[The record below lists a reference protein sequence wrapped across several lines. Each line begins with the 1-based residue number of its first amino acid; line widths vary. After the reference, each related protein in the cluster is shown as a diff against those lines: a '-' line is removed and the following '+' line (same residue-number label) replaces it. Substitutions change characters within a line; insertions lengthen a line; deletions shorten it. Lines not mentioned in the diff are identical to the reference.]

1 MILVCD
7 SGSTKADWKYSD
19 GVGPDGNISTMGFN
33 PVFHKEQ
40 FIKGELQ
47 KDLLTN
53 VDDEKVEK
61 IFFYGAGCWDKELK
75 EVVKKPLSALFPNA
89 YIEVEHDLLGA
100 ARATCGNAP
109 GIACILGTGSNS
121 CSYDGKNV
129 VDNVTNLGFMVGD
142 EGSGS
147 FLGKMLLRS
156 YFYREMPRELATLF
170 EAQFPEGK
178 SEILNRVYN
187 QPAPNVYLASFA
199 RFMSD
204 QKKHF
209 FIENLVYKAFSE
221 FVDRNVKK
229 YKGHLHVPIHFIG
242 SVAFHFSDILQIV
255 MEERVLNMGTIIKK
269 PIDHLMEYHK
279 RPVHTV

>member
-7 SGSTKADWKYSD
+7 SGSTKADWKYAD
-19 GVGPDGNISTMGFN
+19 GVHPDGTISTMGFN
-33 PVFHKEQ
+33 PVFHKED
-40 FIKGELQ
+40 FIKSELT
-47 KDLLTN
+47 KDLLPRIDATAVN
-53 VDDEKVEK
+53 H
-61 IFFYGAGCWDKELK
+61 IFFYGAGCWDSELK
-75 EVVKKPLSALFPNA
+75 MVIKKPLAELFPNA
-89 YIEVEHDLLGA
+89 TIEVEHDLLGA
-100 ARATCGNAP
+100 ARATCGDHP

-121 CSYDGKNV
+121 CSYDGTTV

-156 YFYREMPRELATLF
+156 YFYREMPAELAALF

-199 RFMSD
+199 HFLSD

-229 YKGHLHVPIHFIG
+229 YKGHLHVPVHFIG
-242 SVAFHFSDILQIV
+242 SVAFHFSDILQVV
-255 MEERVLNMGTIIKK
+255 MEERALKMGKIIKK

-279 RPVHTV
+279 GPVHTV